1 MIRLLIFRSYGFKVT
16 TIILLK
22 VLHYLS
28 LFLAGGLGVAN
39 VMLFK
44 NHQKAG
50 MPPAPPVQKT
60 MMTLARLGLIAIVI
74 LWLTGIPLTYKVYG
88 SFDLGWPFHL
98 KLLGATSLL
107 GAVAFLN
114 LHLTKQSRDGNP
126 PNPKVMKI
134 VPSIARASLVVVLV
148 GVAVLTTS

>member
-1 MIRLLIFRSYGFKVT
+1 MT
-16 TIILLK
+16 TIIVLK
-22 VLHYLS
+22 VLHYVS

-39 VMLFK
+39 VMLLK
-44 NHQKAG
+44 NHQIAG

-60 MMTLARLGLIAIVI
+60 MMMLARLGLIAIAV
-74 LWLTGIPLTYKVYG
+74 LWITGIPLTYKVYG

-107 GAVAFLN
+107 GSVAFLN

-126 PNPKVMKI
+126 PNPKIMRI
-134 VPSIARASLVVVLV
+134 VTPIARASLVLVLL
-148 GVAVLTTS
+148 GVAVLTTPQI

>member
-22 VLHYLS
+22 VLHYVS

-44 NHQKAG
+44 NHQIAG

-74 LWLTGIPLTYKVYG
+74 LWITGIPLTYKVYG

-126 PNPKVMKI
+126 PNPKVMKMI
-134 VPSIARASLVVVLV
+134 PPMARVSLVVVLI

>member
-1 MIRLLIFRSYGFKVT
+1 MIRLLIFRSCGFKVT

-22 VLHYLS
+22 VLHYVS

-44 NHQKAG
+44 NHQIAG

-74 LWLTGIPLTYKVYG
+74 LWITGIPLTYKVYG

-98 KLLGATSLL
+98 KLLGATSLI

>member
-60 MMTLARLGLIAIVI
+60 MMTLSRLGLIAIVI
-74 LWLTGIPLTYKVYG
+74 LWLTGILLTYKIYG
-88 SFDLGWPFHL
+88 SFYLGWPFHL

-126 PNPKVMKI
+126 PNPKVMKMI
-134 VPSIARASLVVVLV
+134 PPMARVSLVVVLI

>member
-1 MIRLLIFRSYGFKVT
+1 MIRLLIFRSCGFKVT

-22 VLHYLS
+22 VLHYVS

-44 NHQKAG
+44 NHQIAG

-74 LWLTGIPLTYKVYG
+74 LWITGIPLTYKVYG

-126 PNPKVMKI
+126 PNPKVIKMI
-134 VPSIARASLVVVLV
+134 PPMARVSLVVALI